1 MQCPFCGSTDS
12 SVTETRDSPEGLRR
26 RRTCAQCKRR
36 FTTYERALEPG
47 LKVAKRDGS
56 LEAFDGHKLHAALAR
71 VCAHRPVPD
80 ETLRELVRTI
90 SARLVDSGRKTVRWS
105 EIIQETLRV
114 LEPIDA
120 LSARR
125 LAADYRDDA
134 GALRLDESEEAGEEA
149 TPPQLGLFRNE
160 D

>member
-1 MQCPFCGSTDS
+1 VQCPFCGSTDS

-56 LEAFDGHKLHAALAR
+56 TEAFDGEKLHAALAR

-80 ETLRELVRTI
+80 ETLRELVRTV

-105 EIIQETLRV
+105 EIVEETLRV

-120 LSARR
+120 VSARR
-125 LAADYRDDA
+125 LGGDYRDDD
-134 GALRLDESEEAGEEA
+134 GALRLGEDEGGEEA

>member
-47 LKVAKRDGS
+47 LRVEKRDGAT
-56 LEAFDGHKLHAALAR
+56 EAFDGHKLYAALAR
-71 VCAHRPVPD
+71 VCARRPVD
-80 ETLRELVRTI
+80 DDTLHQIVRTV

-105 EIIQETLRV
+105 EIVEETLRV
-114 LEPIDA
+114 LEPIDTIC
-120 LSARR
+120 ARR
-125 LAADYRDDA
+125 LAADYRDDD
-134 GALRLDESEEAGEEA
+134 GALRLGPE
-149 TPPQLGLFRNE
+149 TPDDTVAPQLGLFRDE
-160 D
+160 E

>member
-1 MQCPFCGSTDS
+1 VQCPFCGSTDS

-56 LEAFDGHKLHAALAR
+56 TEAFDGHKLHAALAR
-71 VCAHRPVPD
+71 VCARRPVDD
-80 ETLRELVRTI
+80 ETLRELVRTV

-105 EIIQETLRV
+105 EIVEETLRV

-120 LSARR
+120 VSAQR
-125 LAADYRDDA
+125 LAGDYRDED
-134 GALRLDESEEAGEEA
+134 GALRLREDDAGEEA

>member
-1 MQCPFCGSTDS
+1 VQCPFCGSTDS

-47 LKVAKRDGS
+47 LKVEKRDGS
-56 LEAFDGHKLHAALAR
+56 TESFDGHKLLRVLER
-71 VCAHRPVPD
+71 VCAHRPIAL
-80 ETLRELVRTI
+80 EKLREIVRTV

-105 EIIQETLRV
+105 EIVEETLRV
-114 LEPIDA
+114 LTPVDE

-125 LAADYRDDA
+125 LAADYRDEDGSMQFDA
-134 GALRLDESEEAGEEA
+134 EASDETAA
-149 TPPQLGLFRNE
+149 PQLGLFRE
-160 D
+160 DE